1 MDHDLLKYL
10 QSFLTENR
18 LDKFKAVLEER
29 TRHFTLAVEDV
40 GHLHNTSA
48 VIRSCEAFGV
58 QDVHV
63 IEELHGKRI
72 DREIAMGAQKW
83 TDIHRYSSS
92 SEAMDSL
99 RQKGYRIVATT
110 PHLKQHTLENFD
122 VSQPA
127 AIFFGSEAKGL
138 SKQVLDAAD
147 DYIYIP
153 TSGFTQSL
161 NISVSAA
168 IILQRLTHRIKE
180 AQINWRLTEEE
191 RFDLELRWTKQNIN
205 EVEKIVKRYKS
216 N

>member
-1 MDHDLLKYL
+1 MDHDLLNYL

-92 SEAMDSL
+92 SQAIASL
-99 RQKGYRIVATT
+99 KQKGYRIVATT
-110 PHLKQHTLENFD
+110 PHLKQNTLEKFD
-122 VSQPA
+122 ISQPA

-138 SKQVLDAAD
+138 SQQVLDAAD

-180 AQINWRLTEEE
+180 AQINWELTEEE
-191 RFDLELRWTKQNIN
+191 RFDLELRWTKQNLN
-205 EVEKIVKRYKS
+205 DVEKIVKRYKS